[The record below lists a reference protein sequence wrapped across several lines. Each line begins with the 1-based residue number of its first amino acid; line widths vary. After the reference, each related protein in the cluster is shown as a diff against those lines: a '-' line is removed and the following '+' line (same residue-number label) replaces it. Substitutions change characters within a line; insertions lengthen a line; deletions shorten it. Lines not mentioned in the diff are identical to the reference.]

1 MEEYRDISF
10 NPELLKITHYQHYPQ
25 MIPFVGKN
33 YEKTKLLVIAESHYL
48 PPDSEAHKQQCVYEQ
63 AGKDHNPKPT
73 AESLFNNWYKNP
85 NPIPKIWN
93 GATLKDN
100 VDSFNSGNY
109 APKENAWCWVDWTW
123 TAKIVAA
130 VEWNNGG
137 HRIYKVL
144 RDAFNEVLRNENN
157 RKIERLE
164 DCAFMNFF
172 QRPAQESGKSI
183 QHNHNTDI
191 EVAGATL
198 QAVCEILEP
207 TKIFFVSSRAYNAFR
222 EYINK
227 HINNK
232 EHPLG
237 WELAK
242 NSCQAIQMTYSF
254 NKAIVGHSAHP
265 GCSWWNRKSK
275 NYTKKK
281 GGDNNTGKE
290 AFEYFIS
297 DKFKF

>member
-10 NPELLKITHYQHYPQ
+10 NSKLLEIEHFKHYPQ

-33 YEKTKLLVIAESHYL
+33 YKETGLLVIAESHYL
-48 PPDSEAHKQQCVYEQ
+48 PPDNEAHKQQCVYEQ
-63 AGKDHNPKPT
+63 AGKDHNPPPT
-73 AESLFNNWYKNP
+73 AEDLFNNWYKNP

-130 VEWNNGG
+130 VDWNRRG
-137 HRIYKVL
+137 HNIYWRL
-144 RDAFNEVLRNENN
+144 FEVL
-157 RKIERLE
+157 KSERLMN
-164 DCAFMNFF
+164 CAFMNFF

-183 QHNHNTDI
+183 QYNPTTDI

-198 QAVCEILEP
+198 QAVCEILKP
-207 TKIFFVSSRAYNAFR
+207 TKIFFVSSRAYNAFWS
-222 EYINK
+222 YLGKIKIN
-227 HINNK
+227 IK
-232 EHPLG
+232 EDIKGSDLSC
-237 WELAK
+237 ETFQFVDVK
-242 NSCQAIQMTYSF
+242 NF

-275 NYTKKK
+275 NYTKDKNSK
-281 GGDNNTGKE
+281 DNNTGRE

-297 DKFKF
+297 KDFRF

>member
-48 PPDSEAHKQQCVYEQ
+48 PPDNEALKQQWVYEQ
-63 AGKDHNPKPT
+63 AGKVPT
-73 AESLFNNWYKNP
+73 AQDLFNDWYNKDA

-123 TAKIVAA
+123 TAKIGAA
-130 VEWNNGG
+130 VDWNRRG
-137 HRIYKVL
+137 HNIYWRL
-144 RDAFNEVLRNENN
+144 CEVL
-157 RKIERLE
+157 KSKRLMN
-164 DCAFMNFF
+164 CAFMNFF
-172 QRPAQESGKSI
+172 QRPAKESGKSI
-183 QHNHNTDI
+183 VHKTKDI
-191 EVAGATL
+191 EVAVATL

-207 TKIFFVSSRAYNAFR
+207 TKIFFVSSRAYGAFCA
-222 EYINK
+222 Y
-227 HINNK
+227 INNK
-232 EHPLG
+232 ENRLE
-237 WELAK
+237 WDVSK
-242 NSCQAIQMTYSF
+242 NSCNAIQMIGSF
-254 NKAIVGHSAHP
+254 NNAIIGHSSHP
-265 GCSWWNRKSK
+265 GCLWWNRTSK
-275 NYTKKK
+275 KYTKKN
-281 GGDNNTGKE
+281 GGDNNTGKK

-297 DKFKF
+297 DGFLF